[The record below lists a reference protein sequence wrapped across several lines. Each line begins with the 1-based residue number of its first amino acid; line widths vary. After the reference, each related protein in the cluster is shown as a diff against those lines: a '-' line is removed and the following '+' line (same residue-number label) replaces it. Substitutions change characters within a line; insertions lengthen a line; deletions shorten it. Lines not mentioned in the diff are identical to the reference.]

1 MTVELPTIES
11 IKKFVAMG
19 NGVALLPRIA
29 VQEELGPK
37 LVSVPVPEL
46 QFERKL
52 RLVYRKRSKLSHAA
66 KAFLKVA
73 QSFANGREDY
83 MYAVER

>member
-1 MTVELPTIES
+1 
-11 IKKFVAMG
+11 
-19 NGVALLPRIA
+19 
-29 VQEELGPK
+29 
-37 LVSVPVPEL
+37 VPEL

-73 QSFANGREDY
+73 QSFAEAREDY
-83 MYAVER
+83 MYTVER